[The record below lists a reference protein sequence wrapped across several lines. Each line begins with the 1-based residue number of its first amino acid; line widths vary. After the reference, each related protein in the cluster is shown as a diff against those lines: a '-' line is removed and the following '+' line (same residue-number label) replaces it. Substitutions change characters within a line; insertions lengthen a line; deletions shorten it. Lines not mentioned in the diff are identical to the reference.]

1 MSEATEQI
9 IKTSLEHKIDLRMA
23 AYVNAIKRLH

>member
-9 IKTSLEHKIDLRMA
+9 IKTSLENKIDLRMA